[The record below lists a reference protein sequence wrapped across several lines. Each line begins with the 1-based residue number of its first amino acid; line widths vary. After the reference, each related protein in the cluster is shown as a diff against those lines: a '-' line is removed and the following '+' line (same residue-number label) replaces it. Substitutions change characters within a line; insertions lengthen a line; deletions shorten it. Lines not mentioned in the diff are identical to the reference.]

1 MSPADIAVIAVIAV
15 VAAWPWIASAAVA
28 GWGLVRRPAP
38 VAPIKAAGGEGWQ
51 AAWVQTLMSLQDE
64 LQAKG
69 GKPDAAVKLC
79 RELIWLLIGGE

>member
-15 VAAWPWIASAAVA
+15 VAAWPWIASAAAA
-28 GWGLVRRPAP
+28 GWTLARRRPAP
-38 VAPIKAAGGEGWQ
+38 AAPIKASGEGWQ
-51 AAWVQTLMSLQDE
+51 ADWVQTLMALQDE
-64 LQAKG
+64 IQAKG